1 MAFLKTLS
9 FSLLC
14 VLAFFM
20 AETGVYAGDRQQDSR
35 SGTHEWAAKALE
47 NGDLTEKAL
56 ALRFLYHQPVEPK
69 RIVPQLAKGIL
80 YHVPDIPNSMEYG
93 LIMIP
98 ERSFYFVFNG
108 QQSDRLEGP
117 ELFMHLPP
125 DRFSCFFY
133 LDSNRWFW
141 LERLALS
148 DGHANRIGM
157 MVKDLYESGG
167 PRLAWPAACVSFYDA
182 ATHVLVNYQVATR
195 DAGVDRIATA
205 VLRSYYGRNESAEDA
220 KITPGEALDSIRL
233 LDALSRVELFR
244 NQLVSKDVA
253 PTIAAI
259 VDHDPD
265 VDDFSLLMRVY
276 LECEFDRQRAVAL
289 LRRLFSF
296 RDYRPGFYST
306 PPDQSVLFDNSSY
319 TSRQVVD
326 FMAEWKLHDEK
337 VMPYLW
343 AEVRAGERSN
353 RWSEWEEEIPIT
365 ARILAAFGR
374 LAPMK
379 EFDANLVRKVAEKK
393 DAPAEV
399 RCAAFFALLMHSKG
413 RTPDDETAM
422 LRCIDELAVPFYPD
436 NVKFNWC
443 LDLLG
448 FLGRRGSFATE
459 FLRKQIMAHGAS
471 DEFNQEIWGHALAAL
486 ARIDDHQAAP
496 FVCKGLLDARWR
508 TRLWAARAASGMQR
522 VDAQIESRLLVAA
535 WNGQGPYGP
544 LARREAIKSLT
555 LVGKDRQRTLRTL
568 RELSTLEG
576 MTVAGIA
583 AKLAE
588 RKLTAD
594 IAQGKETRE

>member
-1 MAFLKTLS
+1 MTSLKTLS
-9 FSLLC
+9 LLWF
-14 VLAFFM
+14 LAFAM

-69 RIVPQLAKGIL
+69 RIVPQLANGIL
-80 YHVPDIPNSMEYG
+80 YYQPVLPKSMEDG
-93 LIMIP
+93 RLIMIP

-108 QQSDRLEGP
+108 QQSDRLHQP

-125 DRFSCFFY
+125 DRFSFFFY
-133 LDSNRWFW
+133 WDRNRWFW

-220 KITPGEALDSIRL
+220 KTTPGKALDSIRL
-233 LDALSRVELFR
+233 LDALGRVELFR
-244 NQLVSKDVA
+244 NQLLPEHVA
-253 PTIAAI
+253 PSIAAI
-259 VDHDPD
+259 VGNSPEIDNFDE
-265 VDDFSLLMRVY
+265 LMRIY
-276 LECEFDRQRAVAL
+276 IRCEFDRERATMLIRHVL
-289 LRRLFSF
+289 GF
-296 RDYRPGFYST
+296 RDYKLGFDWT
-306 PPDQSVLFDNSSY
+306 PPGQSPFFDKHPG
-319 TSRQVVD
+319 TSRRVVD
-326 FMAEWKLHDEK
+326 FIGEWNLRDDEI
-337 VMPYLW
+337 MQHLW
-343 AEVRAGERSN
+343 AEVDAGERSN

-379 EFDANLVRKVAEKK
+379 EFDVNLVRKVAEKK

-443 LDLLG
+443 LHLLG

-471 DEFNQEIWGHALAAL
+471 DEFNQEMWGHALAAL

-496 FVCKGLLDARWR
+496 FVCKGLLGARWR

-555 LVGKDRQRTLRTL
+555 LVGKDRQRILRTL

-594 IAQGKETRE
+594 ATQGKKTSE